1 MTVSYPNPFYIKV
14 CYKGI
19 AMYSVTELEFS
30 NVRQLLL
37 LRLATWKFIVENKF
51 MTCVCSIE
59 AIDSLHAWSFGSRS
73 GSKFCP
79 SWSRSVIQLHDL
91 IHWTWYSTPD
101 QVTIIIMCMHCLSW
115 PFSQATS
122 VQNFRTFTIYIVCSS
137 SFVGSAVAQ
146 W

>member
-59 AIDSLHAWSFGSRS
+59 AIDSLHA
-73 GSKFCP
+73 
-79 SWSRSVIQLHDL
+79 
-91 IHWTWYSTPD
+91 
-101 QVTIIIMCMHCLSW
+101 
-115 PFSQATS
+115 
-122 VQNFRTFTIYIVCSS
+122 
-137 SFVGSAVAQ
+137 
-146 W
+146 